1 MAGSAF
7 TFSLAPLFF
16 EYTVEL
22 TYPAPEGLVG
32 GLLAGFYNLI
42 GTIFLSLFF
51 AQNIGHLWVNYA
63 LVIAAIGKIKK
74 VFFELL
80 IIIFFFLVSIPF
92 VILTKETYRRLEVD
106 VPASTPI
113 LSVDSNSPYYT
124 LP

>member
-80 IIIFFFLVSIPF
+80 IIFFLFSFYTICDFNQGNVSK
-92 VILTKETYRRLEVD
+92 T
-106 VPASTPI
+106 
-113 LSVDSNSPYYT
+113 
-124 LP
+124 

>member
-1 MAGSAF
+1 MLGSGRALGLFKARPTSNSYWQLWLSSVAGSAF

-80 IIIFFFLVSIPF
+80 IIFFSF
-92 VILTKETYRRLEVD
+92 
-106 VPASTPI
+106 
-113 LSVDSNSPYYT
+113 
-124 LP
+124 